1 MESKL
6 LIISPVYNEE
16 RLLPFHFHYYN
27 YLIDLQRNKESNLI
41 YIDFG
46 SDDFSVE
53 LIQSFIA
60 QNPNVS
66 LIHCDTKEHREDVLM
81 LFRNHYY
88 KQFSSPADESNYD
101 WVFTVDIDEFLFN
114 RRLIEILDLKKDSDT
129 TIFKM
134 KGYDVVM
141 DSVPETKF
149 TCEDILDN
157 YTLEGIRDTSLD
169 KNLIF
174 NPSKVDIQ
182 HDFGCHTAQPRGFRS
197 LFYKSGD
204 VFWDDTVVYNLS
216 FRYLGMEYFRYINT
230 EKSKR
235 TKEYAKKTHYGF
247 HYENHLE
254 DMDSRYNDYTR
265 KKELLNLDD

>member
-1 MESKL
+1 MKEKNNKLKKKDGHENIDVL
-6 LIISPVYNEE
+6 LIDDDLVTI
-16 RLLPFHFHYYN
+16 RLL
-27 YLIDLQRNKESNLI
+27 
-41 YIDFG
+41 
-46 SDDFSVE
+46 V
-53 LIQSFIA
+53 
-60 QNPNVS
+60 
-66 LIHCDTKEHREDVLM
+66 
-81 LFRNHYY
+81 
-88 KQFSSPADESNYD
+88 
-101 WVFTVDIDEFLFN
+101 
-114 RRLIEILDLKKDSDT
+114 

-197 LFYKSGD
+197 LFNKTGD
-204 VFWDDTVVYNLS
+204 VFWDDTVIYNLS
-216 FRYLGMEYFRYINT
+216 FRYLGIDYFRHINT

-254 DMDSRYNDYTR
+254 DMDSNIKWYNDYTR
-265 KKELLNLDD
+265 KRKGYVTV